1 MDNYN
6 NKSISTAAVKTHTLT
21 CKKDA
26 IHRLKKYVKDPTPF
40 DNSPE
45 GMAHQFEW
53 VPCRWNTLGWK
64 YQEKGT
70 FQTFLNHSNKVNSVG
85 GIGTNQTMQQL

>member
-6 NKSISTAAVKTHTLT
+6 NKSISTAANQVHTLT

-26 IHRLKKYVKDPTPF
+26 INRLKKYVKDPTPF

-45 GMAHQFEW
+45 GMA
-53 VPCRWNTLGWK
+53 
-64 YQEKGT
+64 
-70 FQTFLNHSNKVNSVG
+70 S
-85 GIGTNQTMQQL
+85 